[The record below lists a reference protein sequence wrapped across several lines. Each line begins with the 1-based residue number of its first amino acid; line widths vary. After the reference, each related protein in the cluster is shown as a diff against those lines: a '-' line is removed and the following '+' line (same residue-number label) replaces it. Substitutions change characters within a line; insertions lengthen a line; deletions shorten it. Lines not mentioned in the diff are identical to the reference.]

1 MKKLIL
7 ASGSPRRLELLSA
20 FDFSIEVIKPDTD
33 ETVDPALTPHEVVV
47 SLALQKGLCVS
58 QIAGTKTPLLS
69 ADTIVVIDNEIINK
83 PVDRKDA
90 INMIAKLSGRTHSVF
105 TGVAIFFNDKVDTF
119 FVKSDVT
126 FKKLS
131 AKEISDYCDT
141 EEPYDKA
148 GAYAVQGI
156 GSFMVRSINGSYSN
170 VIGLPVSEVIEHFQ
184 KLGILEGLKDS
195 DSCLKKPS

>member
-33 ETVDPALTPHEVVV
+33 ETVDPSLTPQDVVV
-47 SLALQKGLCVS
+47 SLALQKGRYVA
-58 QIAGTKTPLLS
+58 QTAGTKTPLLS

-83 PVDRKDA
+83 PFDRKDA
-90 INMIAKLSGRTHSVF
+90 MNMIAKLSGRTHSVF

-141 EEPYDKA
+141 DEPYDKA

-156 GSFMVRSINGSYSN
+156 GSFMVKSIKGSYSN

-184 KLGILEGLKDS
+184 KLGILDGLKV
-195 DSCLKKPS
+195 

>member
-1 MKKLIL
+1 MKKLVL
-7 ASGSPRRLELLSA
+7 ASGSPRRFELLSYFR
-20 FDFSIEVIKPDTD
+20 FDLKVIKPGTD
-33 ETVDPALTPHEVVV
+33 ETVDPALTPQEVVI
-47 SLALQKGLCVS
+47 SLALQKGRSVA
-58 QIAGTKTPLLS
+58 QTVGTETPLLS

-90 INMIAKLSGRTHSVF
+90 LNMVAKLSGRTHSVF

-131 AKEISDYCDT
+131 EKEISDYCDT

-156 GSFMVRSINGSYSN
+156 GSFMVKSINGSYSN

-184 KLGILEGLKDS
+184 KLGILDGIKV
-195 DSCLKKPS
+195 

>member
-1 MKKLIL
+1 
-7 ASGSPRRLELLSA
+7 E
-20 FDFSIEVIKPDTD
+20 
-33 ETVDPALTPHEVVV
+33 
-47 SLALQKGLCVS
+47 
-58 QIAGTKTPLLS
+58 TPLLS

-90 INMIAKLSGRTHSVF
+90 MNMIAKLSGRTHSVF

-126 FKKLS
+126 FKELS
-131 AKEISDYCDT
+131 AKEILDYCDT

-156 GSFMVRSINGSYSN
+156 GAFMVKSINGSYSN

-184 KLGILEGLKDS
+184 KLGILDGIKV
-195 DSCLKKPS
+195 

>member
-1 MKKLIL
+1 MKKLVL
-7 ASGSPRRLELLSA
+7 ASGSPRRLELLSYFG
-20 FDFSIEVIKPDTD
+20 FDLKVIKPGTD
-33 ETVDPALTPHEVVV
+33 ETVDPALTPQEVVI
-47 SLALQKGLCVS
+47 SLALQKGRSVA
-58 QIAGTKTPLLS
+58 QTAGTETPLLS

-90 INMIAKLSGRTHSVF
+90 MNMIAKLSGRTHSVF

-126 FKKLS
+126 FKELS
-131 AKEISDYCDT
+131 AKEILDYCDT

-156 GSFMVRSINGSYSN
+156 GAFMVKSINGSYSN

-184 KLGILEGLKDS
+184 KLGILDGIKV
-195 DSCLKKPS
+195 

>member
-1 MKKLIL
+1 MDIIL

-20 FDFSIEVIKPDTD
+20 FDFSIKVIKPDTD
-33 ETVDPALTPHEVVV
+33 ETVDPALTPQEVVV
-47 SLALQKGLCVS
+47 SLAIQKGSAVAS
-58 QIAGTKTPLLS
+58 IVGTKTPLLS
-69 ADTIVVIDNEIINK
+69 ADTIVVIDDEIINK
-83 PVDRKDA
+83 PSDKDDA
-90 INMIAKLSGRTHSVF
+90 INMITKLSGRTHSVF
-105 TGVAIFFNDKVDTF
+105 TGVAIFFNDTVDTF

-141 EEPYDKA
+141 DEPYDKA

-156 GSFMVRSINGSYSN
+156 GSFMVKSINGSYSN

-184 KLGILEGLKDS
+184 KLNIINGLK
-195 DSCLKKPS
+195 

>member
-7 ASGSPRRLELLSA
+7 ASGSPRRLELLSYFG
-20 FDFSIEVIKPDTD
+20 FDLKVIKPGTD
-33 ETVDPALTPHEVVV
+33 ETVDPALTPQEVVI
-47 SLALQKGLCVS
+47 SLALQKGRSVA
-58 QIAGTKTPLLS
+58 QITGTRTPLLS
-69 ADTIVVIDNEIINK
+69 ADTIVVLGNDIINK
-83 PVDRKDA
+83 PVDREDA
-90 INMIAKLSGRTHSVF
+90 VNMITKLSGRTHSVF

-156 GSFMVRSINGSYSN
+156 GSFMVKSINGSYSN
-170 VIGLPVSEVIEHFQ
+170 VIGLPVSEVVEHFQ
-184 KLGILEGLKDS
+184 KLGILDGIKV
-195 DSCLKKPS
+195 

>member
-7 ASGSPRRLELLSA
+7 ASGSPRRLELLSYFG
-20 FDFSIEVIKPDTD
+20 FDLKVIKPDTD
-33 ETVDPALTPHEVVV
+33 ETVDPLLTPQEVVV
-47 SLALQKGLCVS
+47 SLALQKGNAVAH
-58 QIAGTKTPLLS
+58 IVGTETPLLS
-69 ADTIVVIDNEIINK
+69 ADTIVVLDDEIINK
-83 PVDRKDA
+83 PSDKDDA
-90 INMIAKLSGRTHSVF
+90 INMITKLSGRTHSVF
-105 TGVAIFFNDKVDTF
+105 TGVAIFFNDTVDTF

-141 EEPYDKA
+141 DEPYDKA

-156 GSFMVRSINGSYSN
+156 GSFMVKSINGSYSN

-184 KLGILEGLKDS
+184 KLNIINGLK
-195 DSCLKKPS
+195 

>member
-7 ASGSPRRLELLSA
+7 ASGSPRRLELLSY
-20 FDFSIEVIKPDTD
+20 FGFNLKVIKPGTD
-33 ETVDPALTPHEVVV
+33 ETVDPALDPQEVVI
-47 SLALQKGLCVS
+47 SLALQKGRSVA
-58 QIAGTKTPLLS
+58 QTTGTTTPLLS

-83 PVDRKDA
+83 PLDREDA
-90 INMIAKLSGRTHSVF
+90 VKMIAKLSGRTHSVF

-156 GSFMVRSINGSYSN
+156 GSFMVKSINGSYSN
-170 VIGLPVSEVIEHFQ
+170 VIGLPVSEVIEHLQ
-184 KLGILEGLKDS
+184 KLRILDGIKV
-195 DSCLKKPS
+195 